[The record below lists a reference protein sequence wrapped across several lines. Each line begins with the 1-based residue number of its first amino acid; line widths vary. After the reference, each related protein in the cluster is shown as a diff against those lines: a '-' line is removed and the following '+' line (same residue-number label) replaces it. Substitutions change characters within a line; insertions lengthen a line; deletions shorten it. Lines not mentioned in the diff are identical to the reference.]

1 MVFDFTFLIR
11 IDPLRA
17 KPNYQTPFSGITT
30 DLSNT
35 SAKKKKKKKN
45 FWENF
50 KVLETLD
57 FAWNA
62 LLHS

>member
-1 MVFDFTFLIR
+1 MVFDFAFLVR
-11 IDPLRA
+11 IDPVRA

-35 SAKKKKKKKN
+35 SAKNCKFLRK
-45 FWENF
+45 FQR
-50 KVLETLD
+50 VLETLD
-57 FAWNA
+57 FAWNG

>member
-30 DLSNT
+30 DLSNP
-35 SAKKKKKKKN
+35 SAKIAN

-50 KVLETLD
+50 ESLD
-57 FAWNA
+57 FV
-62 LLHS
+62 